1 MSADNND
8 INDAGIPDVMD
19 EGDQA
24 ALFQMNEN
32 AKAIAETRARLAPEK
47 HPDFDG
53 ETCIECGED
62 IPKQRLAMGR
72 IRCVHCQEIIE
83 RNKRLYLGKGSAE

>member
-1 MSADNND
+1 MSANQDPND
-8 INDAGIPDVMD
+8 DTGIPEVMD

-32 AKAIAETRARLAPEK
+32 AKAIAETRARLAPEQ

-53 ETCIECGED
+53 ESCVDCGDD
-62 IPKQRLAMGR
+62 IPKERLAMGR
-72 IRCVHCQEIIE
+72 IRCVHCQTIKE
-83 RNKRLYLGKGSAE
+83 RNKKLYPGRE